1 MGKRVLVSFAI
12 LWVLGMPQAGQAQV
26 LYGSIVGNVKDASDA
41 VVVGARVV
49 ITHGETKQ
57 SREETTNVMGGY
69 SFPTLPPGT
78 YGLRVTKEG
87 FATFTQ
93 TGVFVTV
100 NNVSRIDVSL
110 NVGAVTESVT
120 VIGLAAALQTDRA
133 EVRTEMSS
141 AQVEALPTSLGRNYQ
156 QLLVMVPGF
165 SPPRNENSVP
175 SNPSRALGF
184 NVNGMS
190 YSINSTR
197 IDGAQ
202 SINVWLP
209 HEAAYVPTLESI
221 ETVTTATNSFDA
233 ETGLAG
239 GAAIYV
245 QTKGGTNEVH
255 GAVFQNHSNQH
266 LKAKPF
272 FIPPGAVKPKL
283 VYNEFGGAVG
293 GPIKREKLFYFV
305 SFERTNDREAA
316 ALYTTVPTAAIKSG
330 NMSGSSNPIYDPLTG
345 DATGAGRTP
354 LPDKLVPASRISRI
368 TRTLSDKTPL
378 PNVPGDPLTQNYYA
392 TASYVFD
399 RNRLDAKANWNA
411 GKLTMFGRLGFLR
424 YNMSNPPAFG
434 ETGGPETSSAGG
446 NPGTGWGDTYTVTVA
461 GTYLITQRFI
471 VDAYFGWTSLGTNI
485 DTPGVE
491 EQQGLKLGIP
501 GTNGPARYQ
510 GGWPKFS
517 VSNYDDLGTPGAYL
531 PYYRTDPSKNYVA
544 NFNWV
549 KGSHDIRFGVDVSY
563 QAMNHIQAEGGAG
576 IGAGMGGFTFTGG
589 PTIVRGGP
597 TSNQFNSYA
606 TFLLGLPTSVG
617 KNVITS
623 KDDKVTT
630 RAWQYSSYFRDRW
643 NLTPALTLSLGVRW
657 EYFPVPTRA
666 ETGLGFYDF
675 QNNTVRVCG
684 YGSVPDG
691 CGVDVGKFRLLPRVG
706 VAYRASRTFVIRAG
720 YGITNDPWSLSRGFR
735 TNYPAMLSLA
745 YEGANSY
752 QPFGRIEDGIPAVQI
767 PDLANGIVAV
777 PRTYAVNSLPQ
788 KFKRGYIQSW
798 NFTLQKEL
806 RYGFT
811 AQAGYVA
818 TRSVATMSPVDLNA
832 GQVPGLGNAGRPL
845 FGKFGRTT
853 TSQMIMPVGTNMY
866 DSLQS
871 RLERRFSQGLQLGAA
886 YTWSKVIGY
895 TQDSGSPSVQ
905 ALPYFALNRVVR
917 GFDRTHNL
925 QITGM
930 WELPFGQ
937 KKRFAA
943 NSRTASA
950 ILGGWRINTL
960 ASFMSGTPFTVSSS
974 GTSLDMPGSSQRAD
988 LVKSEVKILG
998 GAGRG
1003 QSFFDPF
1010 AFTAVREARFG
1021 TAGFNRLRG
1030 PGIVNWNFGLARAF
1044 SLTERVG
1051 LQFKMEAFNFSNTPH
1066 FSNPGGN
1073 VSNMVQNAD
1082 GTIRNLGGYTEIT
1095 GVTNT
1100 GRDGIDERMFRFGLR
1115 ISF

>member
-434 ETGGPETSSAGG
+434 EMGGPETSSAGG